1 MTSKGAIAR
10 VVFAVAAAF
19 LPMSASAQI
28 AGMALDQA
36 NDNFGFYFN
45 HVSFAWQSFT
55 AGTNGHLRAL
65 QAHIYSTDGADW
77 SATLEI
83 REGSG
88 TSGTL
93 LTSQVIVGDGVK
105 QQCTFVMEK
114 PVRQTSGD
122 VYSFVVRNASTGLT
136 VRASADLYLGGRSH
150 NNSYDYNFKTW
161 VLASDWSEQ
170 SWRDT
175 NFTADS
181 TVIATAEQLA
191 QFAWLVNNGTTFAG
205 KTLALAADIDLG
217 AHYWTPAGGDSARF
231 NGVFKGAGR
240 SISGLFI
247 ENPGVPYQGL
257 FGVIDINASV
267 EDLVLAHGDIRG
279 GDYSGVVVGRAY
291 GEVWR
296 CRAAGVIAGG
306 SMVGG
311 VAGCTEGILEG
322 CANAASVSGASAVG
336 GVAGLARGGAGDCSN
351 SGAVSGANDVGG
363 VVGFANGDLRRCANS
378 GAVAAHEGE
387 RTGGVAGSC
396 SNVSLSECT
405 NSGDVGGPATVG
417 GIVGDPGLGL
427 IDRCVNSGTVGGA
440 WVGGIAA
447 ITGGTI
453 RNCVNRG
460 AVALTTPDGVVGGIA
475 GENNSGVVVNCA
487 NEGAVSGSGES
498 CFAGGLVGWNWGGEI
513 RNGANSGAVTG
524 TGGGDLGG
532 IVGRNDGGGAVAGCF
547 WKRTGTAPFDL
558 DGVGYNAFGGVDDCQ
573 PFGAAPGTLG
583 ATVTVDGLATDSL
596 AEALNAWMAMTR
608 DDDGAPLR
616 RWTPGSASAYP
627 TLVESRW
634 SDEGNFA
641 TNWYDAAGTDFVIGT
656 PAELAGLA
664 ALVNGGTTFENRRV
678 TLGADLAMEGREW
691 TPIGALDEEG
701 TTVSSFGGI
710 FDGNGKT
717 VSGVYVDR
725 YSSFGTAGLFG
736 AAQAAIIANLTV
748 ADADIAASDY
758 AGALCGI
765 QDASWILNCSSGGRV
780 SGGEAAGG
788 ISGRVAGVIVNC
800 WSGARVDGSAAGGVA
815 GLSLGD
821 QGVGRCYWKRTG
833 TAPFDLSAV
842 GEGDDVACYA
852 FAGPPGALAEP
863 PDEFPPTLA
872 GALNDLVRSSG
883 AVNGI
888 DLYGW
893 TSGATN
899 RYPVLTPLI
908 RVGGETVEEA
918 LSDGF
923 CSGMTYAQVD
933 AAVAAYANAC
943 PEVTAAT
950 FGALMSQAD
959 ALGFTFA
966 ELAEDEALLDFKP
979 SLVITAFD
987 PASRS
992 LTFRVGNGIDATPQA
1007 SMNRLAASSVRRL
1020 VVQQMEAPDGEA
1032 ADLQL
1037 EAEFSPDG
1045 SAHVTFMPVNESE
1058 RGFFKIRVDRTIP

>member
-279 GDYSGVVVGRAY
+279 GDYSGGVVGRAY

-427 IDRCVNSGTVGGA
+427 IDRCVNSGTVGDA

-475 GENNSGVVVNCA
+475 
-487 NEGAVSGSGES
+487 
-498 CFAGGLVGWNWGGEI
+498 
-513 RNGANSGAVTG
+513 
-524 TGGGDLGG
+524 
-532 IVGRNDGGGAVAGCF
+532 
-547 WKRTGTAPFDL
+547 
-558 DGVGYNAFGGVDDCQ
+558 
-573 PFGAAPGTLG
+573 
-583 ATVTVDGLATDSL
+583 
-596 AEALNAWMAMTR
+596 
-608 DDDGAPLR
+608 
-616 RWTPGSASAYP
+616 
-627 TLVESRW
+627 
-634 SDEGNFA
+634 
-641 TNWYDAAGTDFVIGT
+641 
-656 PAELAGLA
+656 
-664 ALVNGGTTFENRRV
+664 
-678 TLGADLAMEGREW
+678 
-691 TPIGALDEEG
+691 
-701 TTVSSFGGI
+701 
-710 FDGNGKT
+710 
-717 VSGVYVDR
+717 
-725 YSSFGTAGLFG
+725 
-736 AAQAAIIANLTV
+736 
-748 ADADIAASDY
+748 
-758 AGALCGI
+758 
-765 QDASWILNCSSGGRV
+765 
-780 SGGEAAGG
+780 
-788 ISGRVAGVIVNC
+788 
-800 WSGARVDGSAAGGVA
+800 
-815 GLSLGD
+815 
-821 QGVGRCYWKRTG
+821 
-833 TAPFDLSAV
+833 
-842 GEGDDVACYA
+842 
-852 FAGPPGALAEP
+852 
-863 PDEFPPTLA
+863 
-872 GALNDLVRSSG
+872 
-883 AVNGI
+883 
-888 DLYGW
+888 
-893 TSGATN
+893 
-899 RYPVLTPLI
+899 
-908 RVGGETVEEA
+908 
-918 LSDGF
+918 
-923 CSGMTYAQVD
+923 
-933 AAVAAYANAC
+933 
-943 PEVTAAT
+943 
-950 FGALMSQAD
+950 
-959 ALGFTFA
+959 
-966 ELAEDEALLDFKP
+966 
-979 SLVITAFD
+979 
-987 PASRS
+987 
-992 LTFRVGNGIDATPQA
+992 
-1007 SMNRLAASSVRRL
+1007 
-1020 VVQQMEAPDGEA
+1020 
-1032 ADLQL
+1032 
-1037 EAEFSPDG
+1037 
-1045 SAHVTFMPVNESE
+1045 
-1058 RGFFKIRVDRTIP
+1058 